1 MTERDLSAAVR
12 ILSAELREVRR
23 EAGLTQEELSAKL
36 NYARTLVGMWETGQ
50 RTPKIEHCRRIDDA
64 LGTGG
69 RFARMR
75 REIGAE
81 DARERVAE
89 LSKVEAQATAI
100 RAYSPLYV
108 PGLMQTKEYMRQHFG
123 AARFSGATEADID
136 QLVETRLGRQDVL
149 EKLRSYLV
157 LLDEAVLRRAIGDR
171 DIAREQFEHLLNLA
185 RRPRITIQL
194 IPFATPAY
202 PAAGPMVILDLRD
215 GTQAA
220 HLENPVGGTT
230 TTAPGTVQACV
241 ERFELVR
248 TQAASAPDTISM
260 IEERLRELQ

>member
-1 MTERDLSAAVR
+1 MTERDLSAGVR
-12 ILSAELREVRR
+12 ILSAELREARR
-23 EAGLTQEELSAKL
+23 EAGLTQEELSTKL
-36 NYARTLVGMWETGQ
+36 SYARTMVGMWETGQ
-50 RTPKIEHCRRIDDA
+50 RTPSVAQCEALDDA
-64 LGTGG
+64 LGAAG

-89 LSKVEAQATAI
+89 LAKVEAQATAI

-108 PGLMQTKEYMRQHFG
+108 PGLMQTREYMRQHFG
-123 AARFSGATEADID
+123 AARFSGATDADID
-136 QLVETRLGRQDVL
+136 QLVETRLGRQGVL
-149 EKLRSYLV
+149 DTVRSYLV

-215 GTQAA
+215 GTQAV

-230 TTAPGTVQACV
+230 TAATGSVQVCV

-248 TQAASAPDTISM
+248 TQAASVPDTISM
-260 IEERLRELQ
+260 IQERLRELQ